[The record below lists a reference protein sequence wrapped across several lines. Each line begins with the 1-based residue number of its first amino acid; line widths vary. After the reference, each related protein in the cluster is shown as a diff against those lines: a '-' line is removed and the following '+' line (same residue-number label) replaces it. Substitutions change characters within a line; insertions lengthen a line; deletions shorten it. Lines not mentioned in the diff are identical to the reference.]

1 MTRAIY
7 RYEIPVDDQW
17 HAIDLTGNIVHVDSR
32 DIYIVE
38 LWAIHTDGPAT
49 RRGFRV
55 YGTGH
60 AIPDDVTHV
69 GTTIA
74 PGGHLVWHLMELP

>member
-1 MTRAIY
+1 MSRTIY

-17 HAIDLTGNIVHVDSR
+17 HALDLTGDVVHVDCR
-32 DIYIVE
+32 DIYVVE
-38 LWAIHTDGPAT
+38 LRAIHTDGPAS
-49 RRGFRV
+49 RRGFRA

-60 AIPDDVTHV
+60 PTPDDVEHV
-69 GTTIA
+69 GTAIA